1 MSPRPVQSFAYHANA
16 YALNASFHRPT
27 ACDIEAQAATCLPI
41 YGGHAQSFVKDFCVP
56 RLARFQSA
64 HSHVSGSMQDD
75 HTATTQSITTLVG
88 LNIMDVI
95 TADRIVAR
103 LTSEHDLDEPEGH
116 ILAIGSTFEN
126 LRIAGYTFNIFMRHN
141 LLLDSKTHADLAKK
155 VPSLETGGGIA
166 NTKNGVALCSL
177 VESIETDFP
186 RFVRRGQK
194 EAHHQCPALGYDFVR
209 RDSLCRG
216 HENPH
221 HVALRSR
228 LSRWR
233 RRNRRSRGN
242 QWKNFTT
249 HSLIAALRP
258 RVFVLPILCLLCAV
272 AQLLPIPVSLTSVSF
287 ARSSRVI

>member
-103 LTSEHDLDEPEGH
+103 LTSEHNLDEPEGH

-126 LRIAGYTFNIFMRHN
+126 LRIAGYTFNIIMRHD
-141 LLLDSKTHADLAKK
+141 LLLESKTHADLAKK
-155 VPSLETGGGIA
+155 VPSLKKSGGIA
-166 NTKNGVALCSL
+166 NVKDGVAICSL
-177 VESIETDFP
+177 VEKIETTFP
-186 RFVRRGQK
+186 GLSDADKKKHIINVPHLGTISFAEILSVEGMKTLSMLRFD
-194 EAHHQCPALGYDFVR
+194 LGSPDGGGGTV
-209 RDSLCRG
+209 
-216 HENPH
+216 
-221 HVALRSR
+221 
-228 LSRWR
+228 
-233 RRNRRSRGN
+233 
-242 QWKNFTT
+242 
-249 HSLIAALRP
+249 
-258 RVFVLPILCLLCAV
+258 AV
-272 AQLLPIPVSLTSVSF
+272 AATNGRTSPPTP
-287 ARSSRVI
+287 